1 MENLKIQIG
10 TPSQFNSSKSLTKS
24 TLRTG
29 DYFLSAYLDE
39 LVGSLRVVK
48 YAKSY
53 IIREVT
59 TLENARGKGIG
70 TAMMTAIL
78 EFLAKKKMPIY
89 LYVDPA
95 NSAVRIYKKLGFTLV
110 KQNAAWGDKYMYT
123 K

>member
-70 TAMMTAIL
+70 IL

-110 KQNAAWGDKYMYT
+110 KQNAAWGDKYMYI

>member
-70 TAMMTAIL
+70 TAMMSAIL

-110 KQNAAWGDKYMYT
+110 KQNAAWGDKYMYI